1 MFDYRMSG
9 ESGRIF
15 PRGFELQGMPRRA
28 LGAALVL
35 VAAIGWLSL
44 LTWSIG
50 DPSLNR
56 ATDGAPGNLLGMVGA
71 TLADFLLQLFGLA
84 SITLFLPPA
93 VWGLCIAS
101 GERIEGLR
109 QRLLMLAIAIILIAS
124 ALSLLPQP
132 KGWVL
137 THGLGGVIGDLGRS
151 FFLRI
156 GSIFSATFASMIGA
170 IISGYIGLWVLV
182 RACGIG
188 FSDFRLL
195 WRLPA
200 RGSPS
205 RAAVA
210 SRLGYLAQRTMSL
223 KDSIVRALD
232 REALRPFAAEHG
244 FVSKMS
250 RRVRRSAEGSYD
262 PRFGGFEPEE
272 DYHVRQPRPTAR
284 PAVHRAPPNSPAPRD
299 PSRVEPFFD
308 APAGYPAPE
317 PGHRLVRILPM
328 HAQQRPPS
336 PLPPSP
342 AELDDEPEYYP
353 QPQPYPV
360 EPQQRARAADHRV
373 YAQEPRA
380 YGTGPSQAPRPLGGN
395 GDATHQQYLASQ
407 RMPAQQPQQPPHWQQ
422 HPLAERRLPLQQD
435 EPPYHSAPQQRT
447 APPPPYGADPYDS
460 REEVEDEYDGRPMR
474 GQHAERHYTEPRREE
489 RPQSAP
495 HRQVAS
501 RPGVSPRAL
510 ILASEDEL
518 EGDDD
523 FQLPALR
530 LLTPAPERRG
540 NPELSDTALGR
551 KAEMLH
557 GVLEDF
563 GIKGTINGVHPGPV
577 ITLFELEPARGTKS
591 SRVIGL
597 SDDIARSMSA
607 VSARVAV
614 IPGRDAI
621 GIELPNQN
629 REMVFLRELLES
641 PEFAKSKT
649 ALPLALGKTISGAP
663 VIADLARMPHLLIA
677 GTTGSGKSV
686 AINAMI
692 LSLLY
697 RLTPDECRFILID
710 PKMLELSVYDDIPH
724 LLTPV
729 VTDPRKAIAALKWTV
744 GEMNVRYERMCKLG
758 VRNITGFNQKV
769 TRAKAQGRPLTRT
782 VQTGF
787 DDDGEAIYER
797 EEIDDAAMPYIVVVI
812 DEMADLMMVAGK
824 DIEYAVQRLSQM
836 ARAAGI
842 HLIMATQRPSVDVI
856 TGTIKANFPSR
867 VSFQVTSKIDSRT
880 ILGEQGAE
888 QLLGAGDMLS
898 MAAGGRIMRAHG
910 PFVSDEEVERVVNF
924 LREQA
929 EPDYFDGLLDEDGP
943 IDARRG
949 GEAGGGREPTG
960 EALYDQAVEIV
971 LKERRATTSY
981 LQRRLGIGYNR
992 AASLIERM
1000 EEDGLISPPNR
1011 TGKREIRG
1019 SEGD

>member
-1 MFDYRMSG
+1 MSDYRMGG
-9 ESGRIF
+9 EPGRIF
-15 PRGFELQGMPRRA
+15 PGGLELQSLPKRA
-28 LGAALVL
+28 IGGALIT

-44 LTWSIG
+44 LTWSIS
-50 DPSLNR
+50 DPSINR
-56 ATDGAPGNLLGMVGA
+56 ALQGTPRNLLGTVGA
-71 TLADFLLQLFGLA
+71 SLADMLLQLLGLA
-84 SITLFLPPA
+84 SITLFLPIA
-93 VWGLCIAS
+93 VYGLIIAH
-101 GERIEGLR
+101 GETVTGLR
-109 QRLLMLAIAIILIAS
+109 QRVIMWLIAMVLIAS
-124 ALSLLPQP
+124 ALSLLPEP

-137 THGLGGVIGDLGRS
+137 THGLGGLVGDFGQS

-156 GSIFSATFASMIGA
+156 GRLLSTRYADIIGA
-170 IISGYIGLWVLV
+170 IIAAYVGLWALV

-188 FSDFRLL
+188 LTDLRLL
-195 WRLPA
+195 WHLPEP
-200 RGSPS
+200 GHPS

-210 SRLGYLAQRTMSL
+210 SGMSSLWGTALGWRERIA
-223 KDSIVRALD
+223 AAFD
-232 REALRPFAAEHG
+232 RDY
-244 FVSKMS
+244 
-250 RRVRRSAEGSYD
+250 RRYHRGHDDWRSGPAPVRRHRRRATEASYD
-262 PRFGGFEPEE
+262 ARFNGYEAERTDP
-272 DYHVRQPRPTAR
+272 VPAQPRPAAMRQPMREPT
-284 PAVHRAPPNSPAPRD
+284 VSEAP
-299 PSRVEPFFD
+299 RVEPFFD
-308 APAGYPAPE
+308 TAPNFPAPE
-317 PGHRLVRILPM
+317 PHRLVRILPM
-328 HAQQRPPS
+328 HQQRPS
-336 PLPPSP
+336 VAPPAAAQTYRPADPYPAQAPYP
-342 AELDDEPEYYP
+342 AEHSAYS
-353 QPQPYPV
+353 
-360 EPQQRARAADHRV
+360 
-373 YAQEPRA
+373 EPRGAMDEQPGYAAERTYPTAPSYQEAA
-380 YGTGPSQAPRPLGGN
+380 YAAQAYYEG
-395 GDATHQQYLASQ
+395 AQ
-407 RMPAQQPQQPPHWQQ
+407 RGHAGVPPQQPFAAQAH
-422 HPLAERRLPLQQD
+422 ARD
-435 EPPYHSAPQQRT
+435 D
-447 APPPPYGADPYDS
+447 GADYGS
-460 REEVEDEYDGRPMR
+460 
-474 GQHAERHYTEPRREE
+474 PRRDAYAEG
-489 RPQSAP
+489 RRDPRATATP
-495 HRQVAS
+495 PS
-501 RPGVSPRAL
+501 RVGLSSRAL
-510 ILASEDEL
+510 ILPPDDED
-518 EGDDD
+518 DRFAD
-523 FQLPALR
+523 FKLPTLR
-530 LLTPAPERRG
+530 LLNPAPERRN

-563 GIKGTINGVHPGPV
+563 GIKGTITGVHPGPV

-597 SDDIARSMSA
+597 ADDIARSMSA

-629 REMVFLRELLES
+629 RETVFLRELLEA
-641 PEFAKSKT
+641 PEFAKGKA
-649 ALPLALGKTISGAP
+649 ALPLALGKTIAGVP
-663 VIADLARMPHLLIA
+663 VTVDLSRMPHLLIA

-697 RLTPDECRFILID
+697 RLTPEQCRFILID

-769 TRAKAQGRPLTRT
+769 SRAKVQGRPLTRT

-787 DDDGEAIYER
+787 DEDGEAIYER
-797 EEIDDAAMPYIVVVI
+797 EEIDDSPMPYIVVVI

-910 PFVSDEEVERVVNF
+910 PFVSDEEVERVVEY
-924 LREQA
+924 LRDQA
-929 EPDYFDGLLDEDGP
+929 EPDYLDGLLDESGP
-943 IDARRG
+943 AEGKAGAG
-949 GEAGGGREPTG
+949 GANGGREPTG

-971 LKERRATTSY
+971 IKERRATTSY

-1000 EEDGLISPPNR
+1000 EEEGLITAPNR
-1011 TGKREIRG
+1011 TGKRDIRG
-1019 SEGD
+1019 GEAD

>member
-1 MFDYRMSG
+1 MSDYRMGG
-9 ESGRIF
+9 EPGRIF
-15 PRGFELQGMPRRA
+15 PGGLELQSLPKRA
-28 LGAALVL
+28 IGGALIT

-44 LTWSIG
+44 LTWSIS
-50 DPSLNR
+50 DPSINR
-56 ATDGAPGNLLGMVGA
+56 ALQGTPRNLLGTVGA
-71 TLADFLLQLFGLA
+71 SLADMLLQLLGLA
-84 SITLFLPPA
+84 SITLFLPIA
-93 VWGLCIAS
+93 VGGLIIAH
-101 GERIEGLR
+101 GEMVTGLR
-109 QRLLMLAIAIILIAS
+109 QRVIMWLLAMVLIAS
-124 ALSLLPQP
+124 ALSLMPEP

-137 THGLGGVIGDLGRS
+137 THGLGGLVGDFGQS

-156 GSIFSATFASMIGA
+156 GRLLSTRYADIIGA
-170 IISGYIGLWVLV
+170 ILAAYIGLWALV

-188 FSDFRLL
+188 LTDLRLL
-195 WRLPA
+195 WHLPEP
-200 RGSPS
+200 GHPS
-205 RAAVA
+205 RVAMASGVSSLWGTALGWRERIAAA
-210 SRLGYLAQRTMSL
+210 FDRDYRRYHRGRDDWRSGAAPIRRHRR
-223 KDSIVRALD
+223 RAT
-232 REALRPFAAEHG
+232 EA
-244 FVSKMS
+244 
-250 RRVRRSAEGSYD
+250 SYD
-262 PRFGGFEPEE
+262 ARFGGYEAEPAGPAPA
-272 DYHVRQPRPTAR
+272 QPRPAAMR
-284 PAVHRAPPNSPAPRD
+284 QPLREQAASELA
-299 PSRVEPFFD
+299 RVEPFFD
-308 APAGYPAPE
+308 AAPNFPAPE
-317 PGHRLVRILPM
+317 PHRLVRILPM
-328 HAQQRPPS
+328 HQQRPPVVPPAAQTYRPADPYPAQS
-336 PLPPSP
+336 PYPPEHPAYPEPQGLMDEQAGYAAERPYPTAPSYQEAAYAAQNHYDGAQRGHSGLPPQQAFP
-342 AELDDEPEYYP
+342 AQAYARDDG
-353 QPQPYPV
+353 
-360 EPQQRARAADHRV
+360 AD
-373 YAQEPRA
+373 
-380 YGTGPSQAPRPLGGN
+380 YGPAPRRDTYAN
-395 GDATHQQYLASQ
+395 GQRDP
-407 RMPAQQPQQPPHWQQ
+407 RMPAASP
-422 HPLAERRLPLQQD
+422 
-435 EPPYHSAPQQRT
+435 
-447 APPPPYGADPYDS
+447 S
-460 REEVEDEYDGRPMR
+460 RAGI
-474 GQHAERHYTEPRREE
+474 
-489 RPQSAP
+489 S
-495 HRQVAS
+495 S
-501 RPGVSPRAL
+501 RAL
-510 ILASEDEL
+510 ILPPDDED
-518 EGDDD
+518 DRFAD
-523 FQLPALR
+523 FKLPTLR
-530 LLTPAPERRG
+530 LLTPAPERRN

-597 SDDIARSMSA
+597 ADDIARSMSA

-629 REMVFLRELLES
+629 RETVFLRELLEA
-641 PEFAKSKT
+641 PEFAKGKA
-649 ALPLALGKTISGAP
+649 ALPLALGKTIAGVP
-663 VIADLARMPHLLIA
+663 VTVDLSRMPHLLIA

-697 RLTPDECRFILID
+697 RLTPEQCRFILID

-769 TRAKAQGRPLTRT
+769 SRAKVQGRPLTRT

-787 DDDGEAIYER
+787 DEDGEAIYER
-797 EEIDDAAMPYIVVVI
+797 EEIDDSPMPYIVVVI

-910 PFVSDEEVERVVNF
+910 PFVSDEEVERVVEY
-924 LREQA
+924 LRDQA
-929 EPDYFDGLLDEDGP
+929 EPDYLDGLLDESGP
-943 IDARRG
+943 AEG
-949 GEAGGGREPTG
+949 KAGAVAANGGREPSG
-960 EALYDQAVEIV
+960 EALYDQAVDIV
-971 LKERRATTSY
+971 IKERRATTSY

-1000 EEDGLISPPNR
+1000 EEEGLISAPNR
-1011 TGKREIRG
+1011 TGKRDIRG
-1019 SEGD
+1019 AEAD